1 MSNKT
6 LLLEVCAKKGWA
18 APQYCITKQG
28 PDHFPQFSATVVV
41 NDVRF
46 VSQGFLGSKK
56 EAEASAAGMALGKFL
71 GYQSQQPIS
80 QNVKSLSSPVKVGC
94 VNKVEGNPTWLSL
107 SFLIIG
113 VKGDTNI
120 TPKKKG
126 ADEVEQLLAQER
138 KQWHKEKLQLE
149 LKNLELANAIDMK
162 SNEIQQFEKKLQH
175 MKEMATMEQKKT
187 ERMLSLVE
195 EKKGENETL
204 HMKVAEL
211 EKQLQAVSGD
221 MEGGKKIIGLSNSF
235 RKEQSY
241 KDELEETRKALIN
254 VLRDGSKENIGV
266 KILGDLEWEAF
277 QVAAKREY
285 FVEEEVNGRA
295 KELCSIW
302 ENYIGD
308 SNWKPFKVITDM
320 RGRIKEII
328 DEEDEKLKKLKVE
341 LGNEAYD
348 TVITA
353 LLEMK
358 EYNPFGR
365 YKVDA
370 AQCYKKEAIAC
381 LEQAATSF
389 CEMGLNELFTK
400 PMSRDRSKRRAAACA
415 NRITE

>member
-6 LLLEVCAKKGWA
+6 LLLEVCTKKGWA

-28 PDHFPQFSATVVV
+28 PDHIPQFSATVVV

-46 VSQGFLGSKK
+46 DSQGFLGSKK
-56 EAEASAAGMALGKFL
+56 EAEASAAGMALEKFL

-80 QNVKSLSSPVKVGC
+80 PNVKSFSSPVKVGPSL
-94 VNKVEGNPTWLSL
+94 KVDSNQTW
-107 SFLIIG
+107 
-113 VKGDTNI
+113 GDTNI

-138 KQWHKEKLQLE
+138 KLWHKEKLQLE
-149 LKNLELANAIDMK
+149 LKNLELANAIEVK

-195 EKKGENETL
+195 EKKGENEKL

-221 MEGGKKIIGLSNSF
+221 MEGGKKIIGLSDSF

-241 KDELEETRKALIN
+241 KDELEQTRKALIN
-254 VLRDGSKENIGV
+254 VLCDGSKENIGV
-266 KILGDLEWEAF
+266 KRLGDLEWEAF

-365 YKVDA
+365 YKV
-370 AQCYKKEAIAC
+370 E
-381 LEQAATSF
+381 
-389 CEMGLNELFTK
+389 ELWNFQQGRKASLMEGVQYLLKQLDLVNTN
-400 PMSRDRSKRRAAACA
+400 KRRR
-415 NRITE
+415 N